1 MGMVTWNVHSFIFK
15 SILLSYNFKKMHPFQ
30 EYSSMSFDK
39 YIQPN
44 NQRYNEGYLPH
55 LNEWVPSPEFPP
67 LHVHTLYNQF
77 PTPTN
82 HQSAFSPFRL
92 VLPILEC
99 RIGILW
105 YVFYIWLLSLS
116 LMLVRLIHIIVCI
129 FFLCYCWAV
138 FHSMDKWFSS
148 FILSPTGYFPGFGYH
163 E

>member
-1 MGMVTWNVHSFIFK
+1 
-15 SILLSYNFKKMHPFQ
+15 MHPFQ
-30 EYSSMSFDK
+30 EYSSVSFDK

-55 LNEWVPSPEFPP
+55 LTEWVPSTEFPP

-116 LMLVRLIHIIVCI
+116 LMLVRFIHIIVC
-129 FFLCYCWAV
+129 V
-138 FHSMDKWFSS
+138 SS
-148 FILSPTGYFPGFGYH
+148 FFVIVELYFIVWINDSVHLSFHLLGIFQVLIIMNKAACLHFFILFCFWWFNVF
-163 E
+163 